1 MTKKILAYIDH
12 FHGKV
17 QSSSWEGLGLA
28 AAIAADSGGE
38 VAALVLG
45 DEVGGVAETAFHYGA
60 DQVFLAE
67 DPILKDFR
75 PEPLAD
81 LVKQA
86 AESYQPDLILFP
98 TTTRGRTLA
107 GMAAVDLNTGVMVDI
122 IDLDWSGDK
131 IVATRPIYA
140 GKLLAKLVCST
151 TPQIITFRTRAFD
164 KPEPDT
170 GRSGSVTPLEVG
182 LDSGAVA
189 TTIASI
195 QEKAEGVSL
204 SDASVIVS
212 GGRGVALN
220 PALEAPADLDE
231 EAADIW
237 KAGQGFALIKKLAD
251 VLGAAIGASRAAV
264 DAGYIEYDHQVGQT
278 GKVVT
283 PDLYIACGVSGAIQ
297 HLAGM
302 RSSKVIVAI
311 NKDPDAPIFNFARF
325 GVVGDMHAIL
335 PPLTEALKTHLA
347 G

>member
-12 FHGKV
+12 FHGKA
-17 QSSSWEGLGLA
+17 QPSSWEGVGLA
-28 AAIAADSGGE
+28 AAIAGDSGGE

-45 DEVGGVAETAFHYGA
+45 EGIGELAEAAIHHGA

-81 LVKQA
+81 MIKKA

-107 GMAAVDLNTGVMVDI
+107 GMAAVDLNTGVMVDV
-122 IDLDWSGDK
+122 IDLDWSGDE
-131 IVATRPIYA
+131 IIATRPIYA

-151 TPQIITFRTRAFD
+151 TPQIITLRTRAFD

-170 GRSGSVTPLEVG
+170 GRTGTVTALEVG
-182 LDSGAVA
+182 LDPGAV
-189 TTIASI
+189 TTSIASI
-195 QEKAEGVSL
+195 KEKAEGISL

-220 PALEAPADLDE
+220 PSLEAPGDLDE
-231 EAADIW
+231 EAADVW
-237 KAGQGFALIKKLAD
+237 RAEQGFALVGELAD
-251 VLGAAIGASRAAV
+251 VLGAAVGASRAAV
-264 DAGYIEYDHQVGQT
+264 DAGYIIYDHQVGQT
-278 GKVVT
+278 GKVVS
-283 PDLYIACGVSGAIQ
+283 PDLYIACGISGAIQ

-311 NKDPDAPIFNFARF
+311 NKDQDAPIFNFARF

-335 PPLTEALKTHLA
+335 PPLTEALKAYLNQ
-347 G
+347 